1 MESMFL
7 LLNELKKMK
16 IEIDKILSSIKS
28 KDRNRKIEAILYD
41 LEYVPFEV
49 TYSYDI
55 NKCEWDIV
63 EYSVSLYKEG
73 Y

>member
-1 MESMFL
+1 
-7 LLNELKKMK
+7 MK
-16 IEIDKILSSIKS
+16 IEIDKLLSSIKS

-41 LEYVPFEV
+41 IEYVPFEV

-55 NKCEWDIV
+55 NKSVWDIV
-63 EYSVSLYKEG
+63 EYSDSLYKEG